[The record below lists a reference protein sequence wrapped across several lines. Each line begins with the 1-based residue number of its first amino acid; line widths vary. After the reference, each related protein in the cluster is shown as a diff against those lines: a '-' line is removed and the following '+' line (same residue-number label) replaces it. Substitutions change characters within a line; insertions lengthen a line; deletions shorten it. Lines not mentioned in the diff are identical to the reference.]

1 MIIKLILY
9 YFSINIIKKISKFIL
24 TKKLDY
30 YLII

>member
-9 YFSINIIKKISKFIL
+9 YFSINVVKKIGEIIL
-24 TKKLDY
+24 TKKLVY